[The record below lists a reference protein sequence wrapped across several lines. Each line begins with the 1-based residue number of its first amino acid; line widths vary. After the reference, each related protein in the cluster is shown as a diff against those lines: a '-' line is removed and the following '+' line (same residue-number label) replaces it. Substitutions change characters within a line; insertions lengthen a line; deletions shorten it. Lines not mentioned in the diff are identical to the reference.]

1 MTEMEEQEAAAA
13 ADDLDDFDDYESYS
27 LTTRQKIYTGLTV
40 FLAFLV
46 AIFFFLPYD
55 LVVRSAV
62 AKFGGGQIQLDFD
75 SLNLGVFSA
84 DQLTNMRLALGPG
97 LAITAADVE
106 STLSK
111 RHLMAGNAR
120 GELAMD
126 RLSVDL
132 GSVEVTTGRFDA
144 DLGLNGFQGPARSM
158 SGNVA
163 IKTGPIKLS
172 KLPETLPIP
181 ASPDDIK
188 ITRAELMLA
197 IQNGRVNLNGTK
209 IDSNLF
215 GITISGTGVAQNSFA
230 DMSLDARICLRPAGN
245 LEEQNKTIFDFYVM
259 AGGPAGGQLCFA
271 LKGNLDRP
279 DFQKLDS

>member
-1 MTEMEEQEAAAA
+1 MAEPEEQEGAAA
-13 ADDLDDFDDYESYS
+13 ADDLDDFDEYESYS
-27 LTTRQKIYTGLTV
+27 LTGRQKIYTGLAA
-40 FLAFLV
+40 FIAFLV
-46 AIFFFLPYD
+46 AVFIFLPYD

-75 SLNLGVFSA
+75 TLNLGVLGA
-84 DQLTNMRLALGPG
+84 DRLTNMRLALGPG
-97 LAITAADVE
+97 FAISAADVA

-120 GELAMD
+120 GQLAMD
-126 RLSVDL
+126 RLSLDL
-132 GSVEVTTGRFDA
+132 GPVEVTTGRFDA
-144 DLGLNGFQGPARSM
+144 DLALNGFQGPARNM
-158 SGNVA
+158 SGSVA
-163 IKTGPIKLS
+163 IKTGAIKLS

-181 ASPDDIK
+181 ASPEDIK
-188 ITRAELMLA
+188 ISRAELMLA
-197 IQNGRVNLNGTK
+197 IQNGRVSLNGTK

-215 GITISGTGVAQNSFA
+215 AITISGTGVAQNTFS